1 MEPHPLN
8 SGANS
13 LSGRSKA
20 VRRRIGIAL
29 AVGLVFYALSD
40 ILLWQRIFETNGL
53 YRYDGRYQT
62 GHQAVLVGMI
72 AISVILLYEARFWA
86 LWFALAFYT
95 LAFSGLEDVLYY
107 ALDGRWI
114 PGRCP
119 WLDGNRLI
127 LFKPVTATSL
137 VMSAVVWLVLW
148 TASLSL
154 PAWCPV
160 AARLCGRI
168 ADQWQPGSRIRGE
181 RSSGA
186 GPEV

>member
-62 GHQAVLVGMI
+62 GHQTVLVGMT
-72 AISVILLYEARFWA
+72 AMHVILLYAARFLA
-86 LWFALAFYT
+86 LCFALAFYT
-95 LAFSGLEDVLYY
+95 LAFSGLEHVLFY
-107 ALDGRWI
+107 ALSGRWI
-114 PGRCP
+114 
-119 WLDGNRLI
+119 
-127 LFKPVTATSL
+127 
-137 VMSAVVWLVLW
+137 
-148 TASLSL
+148 
-154 PAWCPV
+154 
-160 AARLCGRI
+160 
-168 ADQWQPGSRIRGE
+168 
-181 RSSGA
+181 
-186 GPEV
+186 